1 MADQYLC
8 MKHGTRVERG
18 HQRWCRAFRT
28 QLEKEKAD
36 IEANGG
42 KPPKVNTGGRRTRHQ
57 KLDDMRVA
65 LGLGFKDNNRMYDA
79 VDYLFYEMGILLLE
93 VEELKIEVAELKR
106 RKP

>member
-1 MADQYLC
+1 MGDLYLC
-8 MKHGTRVERG
+8 VKHGTKVLRD

-42 KPPKVNTGGRRTRHQ
+42 KPRVKAGGRRDRHQ
-57 KLDDMRVA
+57 KLDDVRIALA
-65 LGLGFKDNNRMYDA
+65 LGYKDQGRMYDA
-79 VDYLFYEMGILLLE
+79 VDYLFYEIGILLLE
-93 VEELKIEVAELKR
+93 VEELKIEMAELKR